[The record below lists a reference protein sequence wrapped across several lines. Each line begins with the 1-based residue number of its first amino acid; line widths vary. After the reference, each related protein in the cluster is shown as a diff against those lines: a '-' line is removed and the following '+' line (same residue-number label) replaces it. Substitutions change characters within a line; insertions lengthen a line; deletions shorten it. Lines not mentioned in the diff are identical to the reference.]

1 MATTSGV
8 RAADEAPVRERPPWR
23 PRVPGLVA
31 WVVRLAA
38 VFAVLDILNPAERR
52 HHVYPRAL
60 GGVINGSVFAAAVF
74 AAGAMLV
81 LAGGLKRRK
90 RRAWLFAVG
99 AVLLG
104 MVAHLPAHR
113 WSVVAVNLAV
123 LVLLLIAQRDFTARS
138 ERTGRVAAVRV
149 FLVMGTVSLIAG
161 LFLTSRT
168 APHSALGDR
177 LWQVVVGLLGF
188 TPDLDF
194 PTDVTSNVTE
204 IALNTLGALTALL
217 TLLTLLA
224 PARKPATLSPDAEQG
239 LRGLLQRFGGRDSL
253 GYFALRGDKTAIFS
267 PSGKAAVVY
276 RVVGGVTLAA
286 GDPLGD
292 REAWPGAI
300 HAWLDEADTYAW
312 IPGVIGASEEGA
324 IAYKRLGLD
333 SLELGDEA
341 VLYLDEFTLEG
352 RSMRGVR
359 QAVHRVK
366 RAGYTLDVRRQR
378 DIPPDELG
386 EARATAEALRGEDVE
401 RGFSMALGRLGD
413 PADPDLVVARAR
425 DVAGRL
431 VAVLTFVPWGDDGL
445 SLDLMR
451 RARDSENGTVEFVVA
466 GVAQEAGRLGVT
478 RISLN
483 FAVFRS
489 VFERGARVGAGPV
502 LRLWHRV
509 LLVASRWWQIESLYR
524 ANAKYQPEWVPRFL
538 CFRRASELP
547 RVGMAAL
554 EAEAFVQFPRLRWL
568 AR

>member
-1 MATTSGV
+1 M
-8 RAADEAPVRERPPWR
+8 
-23 PRVPGLVA
+23 PGLVA

-38 VFAVLDILNPAERR
+38 VFAVLDILAPAERR
-52 HHVYPRAL
+52 HHIYPRPLA
-60 GGVINGSVFAAAVF
+60 GVVNGSVFAAAVF

-90 RRAWLFAVG
+90 RRAWLFAVA
-99 AVLLG
+99 AVSLG
-104 MVAHLPAHR
+104 IVAHVPVHR
-113 WSVVAVNLAV
+113 WSVVAVNAAV
-123 LVLLLIAQRDFTARS
+123 LALLLIAQRDFTARS
-138 ERTGRVAAVRV
+138 ERRGRVAALRV
-149 FLVMGTVSLIAG
+149 FLVMATVSVVAG
-161 LFLTSRT
+161 LFLTGRT
-168 APHSALGDR
+168 APGSPLTSR
-177 LWQVVVGLLGF
+177 LEQVFVGLLGF

-194 PTDVTSNVTE
+194 PTEVTSNITE
-204 IALNTLGALTALL
+204 IALNTLGALTVLL

-224 PARKPATLSPDAEQG
+224 PARKPARLEPEAEQKV
-239 LRGLLQRFGGRDSL
+239 RTLLQRWGARDSL

-267 PSGKAAVVY
+267 ATSKSAVVY

-292 REAWPGAI
+292 PEAWPGAI
-300 HAWLDEADTYAW
+300 QAWLDEADTYAW
-312 IPGVIGASEEGA
+312 IPGVIGASEDGA
-324 IAYKRLGLD
+324 IAYQRAGLD

-341 VLYLDEFTLEG
+341 VLHLDEFSLDG
-352 RSMRGVR
+352 RAMRVVR
-359 QAVHRVK
+359 QAVNRVK
-366 RAGYTLDVRRQR
+366 RAGYTLDLRRQR
-378 DIPPDELG
+378 DLAPAELE
-386 EARATAEALRGEDVE
+386 EARATAEALRGEEAE

-413 PADPDLVVARAR
+413 PHDPDLVLARAR
-425 DVAGRL
+425 DGADRL
-431 VAVLTFVPWGDDGL
+431 VAVLTFVPWGEDGL

-451 RARDSENGTVEFVVA
+451 RSRESENGTVEFALV
-466 GVAQEAGRLGVT
+466 GVAEQAKALGVR

-502 LRLWHRV
+502 LRLWRRL

-524 ANAKYQPEWVPRFL
+524 ANAKYQPEWVPRFV
-538 CFRRASELP
+538 CFRRAAELP

>member
-1 MATTSGV
+1 
-8 RAADEAPVRERPPWR
+8 
-23 PRVPGLVA
+23 VPGLVA

-38 VFAVLDILNPAERR
+38 VFAVLDILAPAERR
-52 HHVYPRAL
+52 HHVYPRPLA
-60 GGVINGSVFAAAVF
+60 GVVNGSVFAAAVF

-90 RRAWLFAVG
+90 RRAWLFAVA
-99 AVLLG
+99 AVSLG
-104 MVAHLPAHR
+104 IVAHVPVHR
-113 WSVVAVNLAV
+113 WSVVAVNAAV
-123 LVLLLIAQRDFTARS
+123 LALLLIAQRDFTARS
-138 ERTGRVAAVRV
+138 ERRGRVAALRV
-149 FLVMGTVSLIAG
+149 FLVMATVSVVAG

-168 APHSALGDR
+168 APHSPLTNR
-177 LWQVVVGLLGF
+177 LEQVFVGLLGF

-194 PTDVTSNVTE
+194 PTEVTSNITE
-204 IALNTLGALTALL
+204 IALNTLGGLTVLL

-224 PARKPATLSPDAEQG
+224 PARKPARLEPEAEQQV
-239 LRGLLQRFGGRDSL
+239 RGLLERWGARDSL

-267 PSGKAAVVY
+267 ATGKSAVVY

-292 REAWPGAI
+292 PEAWPGAI
-300 HAWLDEADTYAW
+300 QTWLDEADTYAW
-312 IPGVIGASEEGA
+312 IPGVIGASEDGA
-324 IAYKRLGLD
+324 IAYQRAGLD

-341 VLYLDEFTLEG
+341 VLHLDEFSLDG
-352 RSMRGVR
+352 RSMRVVR
-359 QAVHRVK
+359 QAVNRVK

-378 DIPPDELG
+378 DLTPAEIE
-386 EARATAEALRGEDVE
+386 EARATAEALRGEEAE
-401 RGFSMALGRLGD
+401 RGFSMALGRLGE
-413 PADPDLVVARAR
+413 PRDPDLVLARAR
-425 DVAGRL
+425 DGDRRL
-431 VAVLTFVPWGDDGL
+431 VAVLTFVPWGEDGL

-451 RARDSENGTVEFVVA
+451 RSRDSENGTVEFVLV
-466 GVAQEAGRLGVT
+466 GVADQAKALGVQ

-502 LRLWHRV
+502 LRLWRRV

-524 ANAKYQPEWVPRFL
+524 ANAKYQPEWVPRFV
-538 CFRRASELP
+538 CFRRAAELP
-547 RVGMAAL
+547 RVGLAAL